1 MNILK
6 IIKHLSIR
14 KLQLEISKS
23 VMILLEECLISENLE
38 LNKFIEDSI
47 KNHINYVTTG
57 PGGDNISQAVELEA
71 QISIFLALKLWWVA
85 LINKT
90 TISSIV
96 NEALAFSIPVLL
108 EQNQAQEDF
117 RLEAEF
123 GK

>member
-1 MNILK
+1 
-6 IIKHLSIR
+6 
-14 KLQLEISKS
+14 
-23 VMILLEECLISENLE
+23 MILLEECLMSENLE

-57 PGGDNISQAVELEA
+57 PGDDNISHAVEFEA